1 MSRSDFCEIVE
12 FMGGANDTRW
22 GLPDSNPAGHAE
34 LSARG
39 RCPEA
44 GRGAGVENCGP
55 DVGWY
60 PEIILI
66 GFKRVVINYIRYITH
81 DKLRSYIVINAI

>member
-1 MSRSDFCEIVE
+1 MF
-12 FMGGANDTRW
+12 GALGCLW
-22 GLPDSNPAGHAE
+22 
-34 LSARG
+34 
-39 RCPEA
+39 
-44 GRGAGVENCGP
+44 GRGGCGGVPGVENCGP

-66 GFKRVVINYIRYITH
+66 GFKCVVINYIRYITH